1 MTDSIE
7 RDGVTSPSAGRGL
20 GICIGALFGMGWLY
34 YALKF
39 DHVPD
44 WALYAAYALT
54 AALVIAGIMHIRSER
69 KSGAKQSNAV
79 RIAFL
84 IVFAIEVGAII
95 AAVILLQHLHLMQY
109 IVPAIAAI
117 VGLHFLPLAKI
128 FRRPTY
134 YATGL
139 TMVAAT
145 VASVL
150 LLKGA
155 QQWICIAYSAGAILL
170 LTAFIGAVRR

>member
-7 RDGVTSPSAGRGL
+7 RDGVISPSAGRGL

-34 YALKF
+34 YAITF
-39 DHVPD
+39 DHAPS
-44 WALYAAYALT
+44 WALYAAYAVT

-84 IVFAIEVGAII
+84 IVLAIEVGAIV
-95 AAVILLQHLHLMQY
+95 ASVILLQRFHLMQY
-109 IVPAIAAI
+109 VVHAIAAI

-139 TMVAAT
+139 AIVAAT
-145 VASVL
+145 AASVV
-150 LLKGA
+150 LLKGE
-155 QQWICIAYSAGAILL
+155 QQWICIGYSAGAILW
-170 LTAFIGAVRR
+170 LTAFIGAAQR